1 MPAKNQTVLPAVV
14 VVLVVV
20 VVVLVLVVI
29 VVVVVITVQVAFA
42 VMFSDPWTALRAPG
56 AYDYAVI
63 CGQGAKSSME
73 GEKATSQ
80 KGIYKRQ
87 EVKQTDMEI

>member
-1 MPAKNQTVLPAVV
+1 MPAKNQTILPAVV
-14 VVLVVV
+14 VV
-20 VVVLVLVVI
+20 

-63 CGQGAKSSME
+63 CGQGAKSSM
-73 GEKATSQ
+73 GKKQQVRKASTR
-80 KGIYKRQ
+80 GKRSNR
-87 EVKQTDMEI
+87 QTWKFED